1 MGQNMVGWLHV
12 KIKGQIKKP
21 ITFRFAETLQ
31 PDGSLFT
38 ANLRSAKA
46 TDTYIPAWDA
56 EFEWEPNFTYHGFRY
71 VEISGLS
78 YKPALHVFTGKV
90 IYDKMETTGEFETS
104 NPVINQIYKNAY
116 WGIRGNYRG
125 MPTDC
130 PQRDERLGW
139 LGDRTTGALGESFIF
154 DNALLYKKWL
164 QDIYDSRDAQGRISD
179 VSPRTWTV
187 YGDDVTWPAAYFYVA
202 DMLYRQFGD
211 KSGIETHYQAMRKWM
226 HYMQQNCMEDNVII
240 TDRYGDWCMPGPKV
254 RN

>member
-1 MGQNMVGWLHV
+1 MAHYNLGYCYFNTQRGGDAAASFHKFLSVY
-12 KIKGQIKKP
+12 P
-21 ITFRFAETLQ
+21 TR
-31 PDGSLFT
+31 D
-38 ANLRSAKA
+38 NLRA
-46 TDTYIPAWDA
+46 DA
-56 EFEWEPNFTYHGFRY
+56 YNRLGDEMCIRD
-71 VEISGLS
+71 S
-78 YKPALHVFTGKV
+78 
-90 IYDKMETTGEFETS
+90 
-104 NPVINQIYKNAY
+104 KNAY

-164 QDIYDSRDAQGRISD
+164 QDIYESRDAQGRISD

-240 TDRYGDWCMPGPKV
+240 TDLYGDWCMPPESPELIHSKDPSRKTRPEILGTTVYYSLLQMMSQFAQLTGNEADVDVYKRQVPG
-254 RN
+254 RAALCG